1 MTDDSIYNQTDE
13 DTVVLFDES
22 DMIEISP
29 QTVTDENPSG
39 NFSFI
44 FRTFL

>member
-1 MTDDSIYNQTDE
+1 MTDNSIYQQTIEE
-13 DTVVLFDES
+13 DAVLLLDES

-39 NFSFI
+39 I
-44 FRTFL
+44 F